1 MLLLTIGFQYMR
13 DQFIVDLHKLLVD
26 LFVIFG
32 ILVPDQTI
40 VIFGILVPGQTIV
53 IFGILA
59 PGQTIVDLKVYLSH
73 LLITLAA
80 SAQAFKAALKSLCL

>member
-1 MLLLTIGFQYMR
+1 MLLLTIGFQYMG

-26 LFVIFG
+26 L
-32 ILVPDQTI
+32 L

-53 IFGILA
+53 IFGILV
-59 PGQTIVDLKVYLSH
+59 PDQTIVDLKVYLSH